1 MRVYS
6 KQTQGTKWTLSATH
20 GVARHVACTCSHM
33 SGEGALHLWGDRKN
47 LLGIR
52 EHIYSRACL
61 LGSAV
66 SRCSQAIVSAT
77 APMLEMFPESKINQ
91 GFAGCWLGL

>member
-1 MRVYS
+1 
-6 KQTQGTKWTLSATH
+6 
-20 GVARHVACTCSHM
+20 M

-77 APMLEMFPESKINQ
+77 VPMLEMFPESKINQ